1 MFDKERKYGLRT
13 QVFLY
18 EGSGYSLSEIV
29 LLAFS
34 LDCAPPADGDDG
46 GEKSLSF
53 NKSLFRSL
61 PKLVGDDD
69 VDLLVSLLWSIDSIS
84 SQAYLNGAR
93 PAPDLSRLP
102 PLRNCL
108 GETWSRG
115 SDIPS

>member
-1 MFDKERKYGLRT
+1 
-13 QVFLY
+13 
-18 EGSGYSLSEIV
+18 
-29 LLAFS
+29 
-34 LDCAPPADGDDG
+34 
-46 GEKSLSF
+46 
-53 NKSLFRSL
+53 
-61 PKLVGDDD
+61 VGDDD

-102 PLRNCL
+102 PLRSCL